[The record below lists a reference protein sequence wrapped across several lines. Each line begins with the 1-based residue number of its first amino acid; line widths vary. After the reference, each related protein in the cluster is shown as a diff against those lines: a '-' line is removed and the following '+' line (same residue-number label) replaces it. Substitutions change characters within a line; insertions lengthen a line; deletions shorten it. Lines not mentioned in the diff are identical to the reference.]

1 MINHSVVKTMECQSE
16 RRYRRTMKMSGG
28 APVLQH
34 VLMFVNKRNISILL
48 FIYITKY
55 TFREQT

>member
-1 MINHSVVKTMECQSE
+1 MMIKGTDMSFFVVKTMECQSE

-34 VLMFVNKRNISILL
+34 VLLFMNKRNTSI
-48 FIYITKY
+48 
-55 TFREQT
+55 